1 MGRNAAGK
9 DGKERLSG
17 SVLEQI
23 PFLQNCEDEDSDEDD
38 DLDSVQH
45 KKQRVKVR
53 FPPLP
58 PPGGHLLCG
67 SAANS
72 GSPMGALGAPFV
84 AWFVCGLTLSFP
96 RVLIPTPA
104 KPCLSTVSPTLLL
117 SSSIFPSAF
126 TFFLERPELQTGPA
140 MHCPLTALSLGL
152 ASSWSHRDIFGMVV
166 ALCLLL
172 Q

>member
-38 DLDSVQH
+38 ELDSVQH

-58 PPGGHLLCG
+58 PPGGYLLCG
-67 SAANS
+67 SAADS
-72 GSPMGALGAPFV
+72 RSPMGALGAPFV

-96 RVLIPTPA
+96 RVLIPSPA
-104 KPCLSTVSPTLLL
+104 KPCLSTVSPNSCLLPSSLQL
-117 SSSIFPSAF
+117 SHSFWRDLNS
-126 TFFLERPELQTGPA
+126 LQTGPA